1 MLKTPKCHAMTWMEN
16 SIAESLL
23 WLFGLGKAHVLSLN
37 FLKTCPP
44 MGCLTGTQFDYK
56 GVGESYKYQWHEDV
70 YFPEKE
76 SSYLINKQSLTTYQ
90 LNQHFSGWD
99 WTEYLFCLVICLN
112 FPRILLCIQ
121 S

>member
-23 WLFGLGKAHVLSLN
+23 WLFGLGKAHVQLKSPVVLSLN

-70 YFPEKE
+70 YFLEKE
-76 SSYLINKQSLTTYQ
+76 FSSLINK
-90 LNQHFSGWD
+90 
-99 WTEYLFCLVICLN
+99 
-112 FPRILLCIQ
+112 
-121 S
+121 

>member
-37 FLKTCPP
+37 FLKACPP

-90 LNQHFSGWD
+90 IFTCFGLVELVQFS
-99 WTEYLFCLVICLN
+99 
-112 FPRILLCIQ
+112 IL
-121 S
+121 